1 MAKEPMNLTLE
12 TSLKRRVKA
21 QAAMCGR
28 TVSDI
33 VAELLEE
40 WLKKVEQ
47 ENNEQNQ
54 GGDNE

>member
-1 MAKEPMNLTLE
+1 MNLTLE